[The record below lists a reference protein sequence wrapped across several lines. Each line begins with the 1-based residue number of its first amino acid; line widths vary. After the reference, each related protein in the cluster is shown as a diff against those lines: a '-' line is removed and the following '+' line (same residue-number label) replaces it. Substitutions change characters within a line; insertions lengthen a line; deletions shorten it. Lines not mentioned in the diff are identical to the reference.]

1 MKLKGFLAILILVAA
16 VVVILKQIKPVRDEG
31 LMKKIQTVD
40 TAKEQ
45 ATRMNLKA
53 LQREIVDYILTHGRA
68 PENLKQLPQ
77 TAMLMIK
84 NVDEWGTQVR
94 YKRISDDSF
103 HLISAGN
110 DREFDTSDD
119 IVLEY

>member
-1 MKLKGFLAILILVAA
+1 MKPKGFLAIFILVAGVA
-16 VVVILKQIKPVRDEG
+16 VILWQIKPVGEEG
-31 LMKKIQTVD
+31 LQKKIQAVD

-53 LQREIVDYILTHGRA
+53 IQREIVVYISTHGRA
-68 PENLKQLPQ
+68 PENLEQLPQ
-77 TAMLMIK
+77 TVMLMIG
-84 NVDEWGTQVR
+84 NADAWGTSVQ

-103 HLISAGN
+103 QLISAGN
-110 DREFDTSDD
+110 DREFDTTDD

>member
-1 MKLKGFLAILILVAA
+1 
-16 VVVILKQIKPVRDEG
+16 
-31 LMKKIQTVD
+31 MKKIQTVD

-45 ATRMNLKA
+45 ATRINLKA
-53 LQREIVDYILTHGRA
+53 FQKEIVSFILMHGRS

-77 TAMLMIK
+77 SAMLLIE
-84 NVDEWGTQVR
+84 DTDAWGIPVR

-103 HLISAGN
+103 QLFSAGS
-110 DREFDTSDD
+110 DREFGTADD

>member
-1 MKLKGFLAILILVAA
+1 MKPKGFLAILILVAA
-16 VVVILKQIKPVRDEG
+16 VVVILKQIKPVGNEG
-31 LMKKIQTVD
+31 LKKKIQTVD

-45 ATRMNLKA
+45 ATRMNLRA

-77 TAMLMIK
+77 TAMHMIE
-84 NVDEWGTQVR
+84 NVDEWGTKVR

-110 DREFDTSDD
+110 DREFDTADD